1 MRVALFTPFSPEIG
15 GGSVQLRSHINQMP
29 DLDVEWCYL
38 SATPVNGARRH
49 WLGEPL
55 SPFLLAADLSAR
67 TGFLPGSTAAVRSLV
82 GKMEADLYW
91 IVAHYEGIS
100 VAAELLSMGK
110 TVHLTV
116 QDEPL
121 AMLIFS
127 RRFRPLWPLM
137 SLVFPRVLKS
147 AKSVD
152 VISIAMRDYF
162 KRRYNVNCFALYRH
176 LPELPVMTSAPPENT
191 LSVGHI
197 GSLYQPNA
205 FRHFIR
211 ACQKYA
217 LRHKLSLRIARIG
230 SSSNMEKI
238 TSEYPLAFENY
249 GQLLERDALPVL
261 ATCHFVYAMYPDG
274 IRFRGFRRTS
284 IPAKLSTYI
293 QAQRPIFAHTPCD
306 SGLAQLVTQF
316 GVGKVCSSNKELDI
330 CQSIRDL
337 LNFQIPR
344 ENFELV
350 RRDLMGAGQIH
361 QLRVA
366 LTDEKL
372 L

>member
-1 MRVALFTPFSPEIG
+1 
-15 GGSVQLRSHINQMP
+15 
-29 DLDVEWCYL
+29 
-38 SATPVNGARRH
+38 
-49 WLGEPL
+49 
-55 SPFLLAADLSAR
+55 
-67 TGFLPGSTAAVRSLV
+67 
-82 GKMEADLYW
+82 MEADLYW

-110 TVHLTV
+110 AVHLTV

-152 VISIAMRDYF
+152 VISTAMRDYF

-176 LPELPVMTSAPPENT
+176 LAELPIMTAAPPDNT

-211 ACQKYA
+211 ACRKYA
-217 LRHKLSLRIARIG
+217 LQHKLSLRIVRIG

-238 TSEYPLAFENY
+238 ASEYPTDFENY
-249 GQLLERDALPVL
+249 GQLLEGDALSVL
-261 ATCHFVYAMYPDG
+261 ATCHFVYAMYPG
-274 IRFRGFRRTS
+274 GLRFKGFRRTS
-284 IPAKLSTYI
+284 IPAKLSTYV
-293 QAQRPIFAHTPCD
+293 QAQRPIFAHTPSD

-316 GVGKVCSSNKELDI
+316 RVGKVCSSNKELDI
-330 CQSIRDL
+330 CQTIQQLR
-337 LNFQIPR
+337 NFQITR
-344 ENFELV
+344 ENFELL
-350 RRDLMGAGQIH
+350 RRDLMGASQIH
-361 QLRVA
+361 QLREA
-366 LTDEKL
+366 LTG
-372 L
+372 